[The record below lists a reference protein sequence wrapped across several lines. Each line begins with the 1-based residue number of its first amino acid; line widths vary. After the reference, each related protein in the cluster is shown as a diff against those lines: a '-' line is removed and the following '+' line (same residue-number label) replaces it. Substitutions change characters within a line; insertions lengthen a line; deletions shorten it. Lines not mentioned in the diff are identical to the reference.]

1 VIEPGLSRTQAAAR
15 LLAAGPS
22 HTMDLA
28 REVLGLRGAPGAA
41 AAAVFALLGS
51 DPRFA
56 VDGQGIWTLED
67 GAEVGPPLESLKY
80 AVVDVETT
88 GGSMAR
94 GHRITEVGVVIIE
107 DGAISDSFESLVNP
121 LRRIPSF
128 VSRLTGISDGMVAE
142 SPTFDEIA
150 EPLSRVL
157 QGSVFVAHN
166 ASFDWAFVQGE
177 LVKAT
182 GDELRME
189 RLCTVKLARR
199 LVPELRRRNLDSLS
213 QHFDVMI
220 EGRHRAYGDALATAQ
235 VFLRLMDLARDRGIR
250 DLAGLARL
258 VDGRNRPRRR
268 LTAETDDAKEDQRR

>member
-1 VIEPGLSRTQAAAR
+1 MIEPGLSRTQAAAR
-15 LLAAGPS
+15 LLATGPY
-22 HTMDLA
+22 HTMEIA
-28 REVLGLRGAPGAA
+28 REVLGLEGAPGAA

-56 VDGQGIWTLED
+56 VDGQGVWTLEE
-67 GAEVGPPLESLKY
+67 GAEVGPPLESLRY

-94 GHRITEVGVVIIE
+94 GHRVTEVGVVVIE
-107 DGAISDSFESLVNP
+107 EGAISGSFESLVNP
-121 LRRIPSF
+121 LRQIPSF

-150 EPLSRVL
+150 EPLARTL

-166 ASFDWAFVQGE
+166 AAFDWAFVHGE
-177 LVKAT
+177 MAKAT
-182 GDELRME
+182 GDELLMD

-235 VFLRLMDLARDRGIR
+235 VFLRLLDLARDRGVR
-250 DLAGLARL
+250 DLAGLFRLLDARS
-258 VDGRNRPRRR
+258 GRRRNRAP
-268 LTAETDDAKEDQRR
+268 ETDDPREDRSR